1 MQEYET
7 NGHITVGHPRRCW
20 ENLSCVLTPGLST
33 LIMMWEKVISKIQY
47 IYIHTY
53 IRIVLSKIQYQYIYI
68 YIYILTN
75 PVYIIY
81 TGLVKKLC

>member
-47 IYIHTY
+47 IYIYIYIYTY
-53 IRIVLSKIQYQYIYI
+53 IRIVLSKMQYQYIYI
-68 YIYILTN
+68 YID
-75 PVYIIY
+75 
-81 TGLVKKLC
+81 